1 MALPKLE
8 PIRDED
14 LPAFCAFL
22 HANLNPSH
30 PADVWADAFRQNW
43 GVDKPNNGFLI
54 REEVGPNAGNIVA
67 GIGAIYAAYPVRGK
81 LEQFC
86 NITSWMV
93 LDAYRTHSMR
103 LAMAV
108 ISQPGFH
115 FTDLSPT
122 AVVEQSL
129 KFLKFKPMN
138 EARTVLFNLPAPQQR
153 LIGAGVVS
161 DPARIEQVLDAASA
175 KVYRDHKHFPWL
187 RFLALGKGNERSLVV
202 YKRATL
208 KNLPSA
214 EIIGFTNPD
223 VFLRYLPVLGC
234 HFLLSGMLTT
244 RVESRLLPGK
254 PAWPHT
260 ELKGYR
266 NRVFRSDT
274 LGEADVQNLYSEYVA
289 LDL

>member
-22 HANLNPSH
+22 HAHLNPSH
-30 PADVWADAFRQNW
+30 PADVWADAFRQDW
-43 GVDKPNNGFLI
+43 GVDRPNSGFLI
-54 REEVGPNAGNIVA
+54 RDEGGEIVG
-67 GIGAIYAAYPVRGK
+67 GIGAIYAAYPVRGQ
-81 LEQFC
+81 LEKFC

-93 LDAYRTHSMR
+93 LDAYRTQSMR

-138 EARTVLFNLPAPQQR
+138 SARTVLFNLPAPQQR
-153 LIGAGVVS
+153 LAGAGVVS
-161 DPARIEQVLDAASA
+161 SPARIEQVLDEPSQR
-175 KVYRDHKHFPWL
+175 VYRDHKHFPWL
-187 RFLALGKGNERSLVV
+187 RFLAAGQGSEYSLVI
-202 YKRATL
+202 YKRARL
-208 KNLPSA
+208 KHLPSA
-214 EIIGFTNPD
+214 EIIGFTNPNT
-223 VFLRYLPVLGC
+223 FLRHLPLLGC
-234 HFLLSGMLTT
+234 HFLLSGMVTT
-244 RVESRLLPGK
+244 RVESRLLPAR

-260 ELKGYR
+260 ELTGYR

-274 LGEADVQNLYSEYVA
+274 LVEADIQNLYSEYAA

>member
-22 HANLNPSH
+22 HKHLNPSH
-30 PADVWADAFRQNW
+30 PADTWADAFRQNW

-54 REEVGPNAGNIVA
+54 RDEAGEIA
-67 GIGAIYAAYPVRGK
+67 GGIGAIYGAYPVRGK
-81 LEQFC
+81 IEQFC

-93 LDAYRTHSMR
+93 LDAYRTQSMR

-138 EARTVLFNLPAPQQR
+138 EARTVLFNLPAPHQR
-153 LIGAGVVS
+153 LTGAGIVS
-161 DPARIEQVLDAASA
+161 NPERIEHVLDAASA

-187 RFLALGKGNERSLVV
+187 NFLAVGKGSNRSLVI

-208 KNLPSA
+208 KSLPSA
-214 EIIGFTNPD
+214 EIIGFTNPET
-223 VFLRYLPVLGC
+223 FLRYLPVLSC

-260 ELKGYR
+260 ELTGYR
-266 NRVFRSDT
+266 HRVYRSDT
-274 LGEADVQNLYSEYVA
+274 LGEADIQNLYSEYVA

>member
-14 LPAFCAFL
+14 LPEFCAFL
-22 HANLNPSH
+22 HAHLNPSH
-30 PADVWADAFRQNW
+30 PADVWADAFRQPW
-43 GVDKPNNGFLI
+43 GVEKPNNGFLI
-54 REEVGPNAGNIVA
+54 RDGAGQIVG

-81 LEQFC
+81 QEQFC
-86 NITSWMV
+86 NITSWVV
-93 LDAYRTHSMR
+93 LDAYRTQSMR

-138 EARTVLFNLPAPQQR
+138 ERRTVLFNLPAPHQR
-153 LIGAGVVS
+153 LLGVRALTE
-161 DPARIEQVLDAASA
+161 PARIEQVLDAAAA
-175 KVYRDHKHFPWL
+175 KVYRDHRPFPWL
-187 RFLALGKGNERSLVV
+187 RFVAVGKGRDWSLVV

-208 KNLPSA
+208 KHLPSA
-214 EIIGFTNPD
+214 EIVGFTNPD
-223 VFLRYLPVLGC
+223 LFLRHLPLLGC
-234 HFLLSGMLTT
+234 QFLLSGMVTT
-244 RVESRLLPGK
+244 RVESRLLPGV
-254 PAWPHT
+254 PSWPHT
-260 ELKGYR
+260 ELSGYR
-266 NRVFRSDT
+266 NRVFRSES
-274 LGEADVQNLYSEYVA
+274 LAEADIQNLYSEYVA

>member
-14 LPAFCAFL
+14 LPAFCSFL
-22 HANLNPSH
+22 HAHLNPSH
-30 PADVWADAFRQNW
+30 PADVWADAFRQDW
-43 GVDKPNNGFLI
+43 GVDRPNSGFLI
-54 REEVGPNAGNIVA
+54 RDEGGEIVG
-67 GIGAIYAAYPVRGK
+67 GIGAIYAAYPVRGQ
-81 LEQFC
+81 LEKFC

-93 LDAYRTHSMR
+93 LDAYRTQSMR

-115 FTDLSPT
+115 FPDLSPT

-138 EARTVLFNLPAPQQR
+138 AARTLLFNLPAPQQR
-153 LIGAGVVS
+153 LVGASVVTN
-161 DPARIEQVLDAASA
+161 PAKIEAVLDAASL

-187 RFLALGKGNERSLVV
+187 RFLAVGRGSGYSLVI
-202 YKRATL
+202 YKRARL
-208 KNLPSA
+208 KHLPSA

-223 VFLRYLPVLGC
+223 TFLRHLPLLGC
-234 HFLLSGMLTT
+234 HFLLSGMVTT
-244 RVESRLLPGK
+244 RVESRLLPAR

-260 ELKGYR
+260 VLTGYR

-274 LGEADVQNLYSEYVA
+274 LVEADIQNLYSEYAA

>member
-1 MALPKLE
+1 
-8 PIRDED
+8 
-14 LPAFCAFL
+14 
-22 HANLNPSH
+22 
-30 PADVWADAFRQNW
+30 
-43 GVDKPNNGFLI
+43 
-54 REEVGPNAGNIVA
+54 
-67 GIGAIYAAYPVRGK
+67 
-81 LEQFC
+81 
-86 NITSWMV
+86 MV
-93 LDAYRTHSMR
+93 LDAYRTQSMR

-129 KFLKFKPMN
+129 KFLKFQPMN

-175 KVYRDHKHFPWL
+175 KVYRDHRHFPWL
-187 RFLALGKGNERSLVV
+187 RFLAVGKGKQRSLVV
-202 YKRATL
+202 YKRASL
-208 KNLPSA
+208 KHLPSA

-223 VFLRYLPVLGC
+223 NFLHYLPLLGC
-234 HFLLSGMLTT
+234 HFLLSGMVTT

-266 NRVFRSDT
+266 SKVFRGEGI
-274 LGEADVQNLYSEYVA
+274 GEADVRNLYSEYVA

>member
-22 HANLNPSH
+22 HAHLNPSH

-43 GVDKPNNGFLI
+43 GVDKPNNGFMI
-54 REEVGPNAGNIVA
+54 RDDAGNIVG
-67 GIGAIYAAYPVRGK
+67 GIGAIYGAYPVRGK
-81 LEQFC
+81 REQFC

-93 LDAYRTHSMR
+93 LDAYRTQSMR

-115 FTDLSPT
+115 YTDLSPT

-153 LIGAGVVS
+153 LTGAGVVCN
-161 DPARIEQVLDAASA
+161 PARIERLLDEASLR
-175 KVYRDHKHFPWL
+175 VYRDHKHFPWL
-187 RFLALGKGNERSLVV
+187 RFLVIGKGTQRSLVI

-208 KNLPSA
+208 KHLPSA
-214 EIIGFTNPD
+214 EIIGFTNPEI
-223 VFLRYLPVLGC
+223 FLNYLPLLGC
-234 HFLLSGMLTT
+234 HFLLRGMATT
-244 RVESRLLPGK
+244 RVETRLLPGK

-274 LGEADVQNLYSEYVA
+274 LVEGDIQNLYSEYVA

>member
-14 LPAFCAFL
+14 LPAFCSFL
-22 HANLNPSH
+22 HAHLNPSH
-30 PADVWADAFRQNW
+30 PADVWADAFRQDW
-43 GVDKPNNGFLI
+43 GVDRPNSGFLI
-54 REEVGPNAGNIVA
+54 RDEGGEIVG
-67 GIGAIYAAYPVRGK
+67 GIGAIYAAYPVRGQ
-81 LEQFC
+81 LEKFC

-93 LDAYRTHSMR
+93 LDAYRTQSMR

-138 EARTVLFNLPAPQQR
+138 AARTLLFNLPAPQQR
-153 LIGAGVVS
+153 LVGASVVTN
-161 DPARIEQVLDAASA
+161 PAKIEAVLDAASL

-187 RFLALGKGNERSLVV
+187 RFLAVGRGSGYSLVI
-202 YKRATL
+202 YKRARL
-208 KNLPSA
+208 KHLPSA

-223 VFLRYLPVLGC
+223 TFLRHLPLLGC
-234 HFLLSGMLTT
+234 HFLLSGMVTT
-244 RVESRLLPGK
+244 RVESRLLPAR

-260 ELKGYR
+260 VLTGYR
-266 NRVFRSDT
+266 NRVYRSDT
-274 LGEADVQNLYSEYVA
+274 LVEADIQNLYSEYAA

>member
-14 LPAFCAFL
+14 LPEFCAFL

-30 PADVWADAFRQNW
+30 PVDVWANAFRQNW

-54 REEVGPNAGNIVA
+54 RNDAGTLVG
-67 GIGAIYAAYPVRGK
+67 GIGAIYAAYPVHGK
-81 LEQFC
+81 PMKFC

-93 LDAYRTHSMR
+93 LDEYRTQSMR

-108 ISQPGFH
+108 VAQPGFI

-129 KFLKFKPMN
+129 RFLKFRPMN
-138 EARTVLFNLPAPQQR
+138 DARTVLFNLPAPWQR
-153 LIGAGVVS
+153 LMGARVIT
-161 DPARIEQVLDAASA
+161 DPVRLETALDAAA
-175 KVYRDHKHFPWL
+175 LGVYRDHREFPWL
-187 RFLALGKGNERSLVV
+187 KFLSVGRKGECSLVV
-202 YKRATL
+202 YKTTVL
-208 KNLPSA
+208 KGLPSA
-214 EIIGFTNPD
+214 DIVGFTRPD
-223 VFLRYLPVLGC
+223 LFLRLLPVVGC
-234 HFLLSGMLTT
+234 HFLRSGMLTT

-254 PAWPHT
+254 PKWPYK
-260 ELKGYR
+260 ELTGYR
-266 NRVFRSDT
+266 NKVFRGEGVTESDI
-274 LGEADVQNLYSEYVA
+274 QNLYSEYVA

>member
-14 LPAFCAFL
+14 LPAFCEFL
-22 HANLNPSH
+22 CAHLNPSH
-30 PADVWADAFRQNW
+30 PADVWADAFRQDW

-54 REEVGPNAGNIVA
+54 RDDAGNVVG

-81 LEQFC
+81 IERFC

-93 LDAYRTHSMR
+93 LDAYRTQSMR

-108 ISQPGFH
+108 INQPGYV

-129 KFLKFKPMN
+129 KFLKFQPMN
-138 EARTVLFNLPAPQQR
+138 EARTVLFNLPAPHQR
-153 LIGAGVVS
+153 LTGAGVIS
-161 DPARIEQVLDAASA
+161 DPARIEAVLDAASL
-175 KVYRDHKHFPWL
+175 KVYRDHRQFPWL
-187 RFLALGKGNERSLVV
+187 RCLAVGKGKQRSLVV

-208 KNLPSA
+208 KHLPSA

-223 VFLRYLPVLGC
+223 AFLNYLPVLGC
-234 HFLLSGMLTT
+234 HFLLSGMATT

-266 NRVFRSDT
+266 NKVFRGEGIT
-274 LGEADVQNLYSEYVA
+274 EADVQNLYSESAA
-289 LDL
+289 LDI

>member
-22 HANLNPSH
+22 HAHLNPSH
-30 PADVWADAFRQNW
+30 PADVWAEAFRQKW

-54 REEVGPNAGNIVA
+54 RDDAGSIVG
-67 GIGAIYAAYPVRGK
+67 GIGAIYAAYPVRGVMQ
-81 LEQFC
+81 QFC

-93 LDAYRTHSMR
+93 LDAYRTQSMR

-108 ISQPGFH
+108 INQPGYI

-129 KFLKFKPMN
+129 KFLKFQPMN

-153 LIGAGVVS
+153 LSGATVVTN
-161 DPARIEQVLDAASA
+161 PGKIEGVLDAASTQ
-175 KVYRDHKHFPWL
+175 VYRDHKHFPWL
-187 RFLALGKGNERSLVV
+187 RFLALGKGNQRSLVV

-214 EIIGFTNPD
+214 EIIGFTNPEN
-223 VFLRYLPVLGC
+223 FLRHLPLLGC
-234 HFLLSGMLTT
+234 HFLLSGLFTT

-254 PAWPHT
+254 PAWPHK

-266 NRVFRSDT
+266 NKVFRGEGVT
-274 LGEADVQNLYSEYVA
+274 EADVQNLYSEYVA

>member
-14 LPAFCAFL
+14 LPEFCAFL
-22 HANLNPSH
+22 HEHLNPAH
-30 PADVWADAFRQNW
+30 PADVWADAFRQDW

-54 REEVGPNAGNIVA
+54 RDDAGRIVG

-81 LEQFC
+81 PERFC

-93 LDAYRTHSMR
+93 LEQYRTQSMR

-108 ISQPGFH
+108 VSQPGFH

-138 EARTVLFNLPAPQQR
+138 EARTVLFNLPAPHQR
-153 LIGAGVVS
+153 LTGAGVES
-161 DPARIEQVLDAASA
+161 DPVRIGQVLDPASA
-175 KVYRDHKHFPWL
+175 KVYRDHRHFPWL
-187 RFLALGKGNERSLVV
+187 RFLAVGKGTERSLVV

-208 KNLPSA
+208 KGLPSA

-223 VFLRYLPVLGC
+223 SFLRYLPVLGC
-234 HFLLSGMLTT
+234 HFLLAGVVTT
-244 RVESRLLPGK
+244 RVESRLLAGK

-260 ELKGYR
+260 ELTGYR
-266 NRVFRSDT
+266 HRVFRSDS
-274 LGEADVQNLYSEYVA
+274 LGEADIQNLYSEYVA

>member
-22 HANLNPSH
+22 HAHLNPSH
-30 PADVWADAFRQNW
+30 PADVWADAFRQDW
-43 GVDKPNNGFLI
+43 GVDRPNSGFLI
-54 REEVGPNAGNIVA
+54 RDEGGEIAG
-67 GIGAIYAAYPVRGK
+67 GIGAIYAAYPVRGQ
-81 LEQFC
+81 LEKFC

-93 LDAYRTHSMR
+93 LDAYRTQSMR

-138 EARTVLFNLPAPQQR
+138 AARTLLFNLPAPQQR
-153 LIGAGVVS
+153 LVGASVVTN
-161 DPARIEQVLDAASA
+161 PAKIEAVLDAASL

-187 RFLALGKGNERSLVV
+187 RFLAVGRGSGYSLVI
-202 YKRATL
+202 YKRARL
-208 KNLPSA
+208 KHLPSA

-223 VFLRYLPVLGC
+223 TFLRHLPLLGC
-234 HFLLSGMLTT
+234 HFLLSGMVTT
-244 RVESRLLPGK
+244 RVESRLLPAR

-260 ELKGYR
+260 VLTGYR

-274 LGEADVQNLYSEYVA
+274 LVEADIQNLYSEYAA

>member
-1 MALPKLE
+1 MALPRLE
-8 PIRDED
+8 PILDDD

-22 HANLNPSH
+22 NTHLNPVIQ
-30 PADVWADAFRQNW
+30 ADVWADAFRQKW
-43 GVDKPNNGFLI
+43 GANKPNNGFLI
-54 REEVGPNAGNIVA
+54 RDDAGAIVG

-81 LEQFC
+81 VEQFC

-93 LDAYRTHSMR
+93 LDAYRTQSMR
-103 LAMAV
+103 LAMAL

-115 FTDLSPT
+115 YTDLSPT

-129 KFLKFKPMN
+129 KFLKFTPMN
-138 EARTVLFNLPAPQQR
+138 EARTLLFNLPAPHQR
-153 LIGAGVVS
+153 LFGAGVVN
-161 DPARIEQVLDAASA
+161 DPTRIEQVLDDVSV

-187 RFLALGKGNERSLVV
+187 KFLAVGKGRARSLVV

-214 EIIGFTNPD
+214 DIIGFTNPET
-223 VFLRYLPVLGC
+223 FLRFLPVLGC
-234 HFLLSGMLTT
+234 HFLLSGMPTT
-244 RVESRLLPGK
+244 RVETRLLPGE
-254 PAWPHT
+254 PVWPHT

-266 NRVFRSDT
+266 HRVFRSDS
-274 LGEADVQNLYSEYVA
+274 LGEADIQNLYTENVA

>member
-14 LPAFCAFL
+14 LPEFCAFL
-22 HANLNPSH
+22 HTHLNPSH
-30 PADVWADAFRQNW
+30 AADIWADAFRQDW

-54 REEVGPNAGNIVA
+54 RDESGRLVG

-81 LEQFC
+81 LERFC

-93 LDAYRTHSMR
+93 LDQYRTQSMR

-108 ISQPGFH
+108 VSQPGYI

-129 KFLKFKPMN
+129 RFLKFKPMN
-138 EARTVLFNLPAPQQR
+138 EARTVLFNLPAPHQR
-153 LIGAGVVS
+153 LMGVSVVS
-161 DPARIEQVLDAASA
+161 KADRIQRVLDAASA
-175 KVYRDHKHFPWL
+175 KVYRDHQHFPWL
-187 RFLALGKGNERSLVV
+187 RFLAIGKGNDHSLVV
-202 YKRATL
+202 YKRARL
-208 KNLPSA
+208 KGLPSA
-214 EIIGFTNPD
+214 EIIGFTNPRT
-223 VFLRYLPVLGC
+223 FLRHLPLLGC
-234 HFLLSGMLTT
+234 HFLLQGMFTT
-244 RVESRLLPGK
+244 RVESRLLPDK
-254 PAWPHT
+254 PAWPHA

-266 NRVFRSDT
+266 NKVF
-274 LGEADVQNLYSEYVA
+274 LGEGVGEADIQNLYSEYVA

>member
-1 MALPKLE
+1 MPLPKLE

-22 HANLNPSH
+22 HQHLNPSH
-30 PADVWADAFRQNW
+30 PADTWADAFRQDW

-54 REEVGPNAGNIVA
+54 RDEHGGIVG

-81 LEQFC
+81 LEAFC

-93 LDAYRTHSMR
+93 LDAYRTQSMR

-108 ISQPGFH
+108 ISQPGYH

-129 KFLKFKPMN
+129 KFLKFTPMN
-138 EARTVLFNLPAPQQR
+138 EARTVLFNLPAPHQR
-153 LIGAGVVS
+153 LAGIRVVS
-161 DPARIEQVLDAASA
+161 EASGIEQVLDATAA
-175 KVYRDHKHFPWL
+175 KVYRDHRHFPWL
-187 RFLALGKGNERSLVV
+187 RFLAVGKGEDWSLVV

-214 EIIGFTNPD
+214 EIIGFTNAAA
-223 VFLRYLPVLGC
+223 FLRYLPLLGC
-234 HFLLSGMLTT
+234 HFLLAGMFTT
-244 RVESRLLPGK
+244 RVESRLLPGR

-266 NRVFRSDT
+266 HKVFRSDS
-274 LGEADVQNLYSEYVA
+274 LNEADIQNLYSEYVA

>member
-22 HANLNPSH
+22 HAHLNPSH
-30 PADVWADAFRQNW
+30 PADVWADAFRQDW
-43 GVDKPNNGFLI
+43 GVDRPNSGFLI
-54 REEVGPNAGNIVA
+54 RDEGGEIAG
-67 GIGAIYAAYPVRGK
+67 GIGAIYAAYPVRGQ
-81 LEQFC
+81 LEKFC

-93 LDAYRTHSMR
+93 LDAYRTQSMR

-138 EARTVLFNLPAPQQR
+138 SARTVLFNLPAPQQR
-153 LIGAGVVS
+153 LAGAGVVS
-161 DPARIEQVLDAASA
+161 SPARIEQVLDEPSRR
-175 KVYRDHKHFPWL
+175 VYRDHKHFPWL
-187 RFLALGKGNERSLVV
+187 RFLAAGQGSEYSLVI
-202 YKRATL
+202 YKRARL
-208 KNLPSA
+208 KHLPSA
-214 EIIGFTNPD
+214 EIIGFTNPNT
-223 VFLRYLPVLGC
+223 FLRHLPLLGC
-234 HFLLSGMLTT
+234 HFLLSGMVTT
-244 RVESRLLPGK
+244 RVESRLLLAR

-260 ELKGYR
+260 ELTGYR

-274 LGEADVQNLYSEYVA
+274 LVEADIQNLYSEYAA

>member
-1 MALPKLE
+1 MALPQLE

-22 HANLNPSH
+22 HAHLNPSH
-30 PADVWADAFRQNW
+30 PADIWADAFRQDW

-54 REEVGPNAGNIVA
+54 RDEAGAIVG
-67 GIGAIYAAYPVRGK
+67 GIGAIYAAYPVRGQVTK
-81 LEQFC
+81 FC

-93 LDAYRTHSMR
+93 LDAYRTQSMR

-108 ISQPGFH
+108 ISQPGYV

-129 KFLKFKPMN
+129 KFLKFQPMN

-153 LIGAGVVS
+153 LLGAGVVS
-161 DPARIEQVLDAASA
+161 DPARIETVLDADSL
-175 KVYRDHKHFPWL
+175 KVYQDHQHFPWL
-187 RFLALGKGNERSLVV
+187 RFLAVGKGRERSLVV

-208 KNLPSA
+208 KHLPSA
-214 EIIGFTNPD
+214 EIIGFTRPD
-223 VFLRYLPVLGC
+223 VFLKHLPVLGC
-234 HFLLSGMLTT
+234 HFLLSGMITT

-266 NRVFRSDT
+266 NKVFRGDGVT
-274 LGEADVQNLYSEYVA
+274 EADVQNLYSEYVA

>member
-1 MALPKLE
+1 MALPKLD

-14 LPAFCAFL
+14 LPAVCSFL
-22 HANLNPSH
+22 HAHLNPSH
-30 PADVWADAFRQNW
+30 PADVWADAFRQDW
-43 GVDKPNNGFLI
+43 GVDRPNSGFLI
-54 REEVGPNAGNIVA
+54 RDEGGEIVG
-67 GIGAIYAAYPVRGK
+67 GIGAIYAAYPVRGQ
-81 LEQFC
+81 LEKFC

-93 LDAYRTHSMR
+93 LDAYRTQSMR

-138 EARTVLFNLPAPQQR
+138 AARTLLFNLPAPQQR
-153 LIGAGVVS
+153 LVGASVVTN
-161 DPARIEQVLDAASA
+161 PAKIEAVLDAASL

-187 RFLALGKGNERSLVV
+187 RFLAVGRGSGYSLVI
-202 YKRATL
+202 YKRARL
-208 KNLPSA
+208 KHLPSA

-223 VFLRYLPVLGC
+223 TFLRHLPLLGC
-234 HFLLSGMLTT
+234 HFLLSGMVTT
-244 RVESRLLPGK
+244 RVESRLLPAR

-260 ELKGYR
+260 VLTGYR

-274 LGEADVQNLYSEYVA
+274 LVEADIQNLYSEYAA

>member
-14 LPAFCAFL
+14 LPAFCSFL
-22 HANLNPSH
+22 HTHLNPSH
-30 PADVWADAFRQNW
+30 PADIWADAFRQNW
-43 GVDKPNNGFLI
+43 GVNKPNNGFQI
-54 REEVGPNAGNIVA
+54 RDDAGAIVG
-67 GIGAIYAAYPVRGK
+67 GIGAIYAAYPVCGELRN
-81 LEQFC
+81 FC
-86 NITSWMV
+86 NITSWVV
-93 LDAYRTHSMR
+93 LDAYRTQSMR

-108 ISQPGFH
+108 INQPGYV

-138 EARTVLFNLPAPQQR
+138 EARTVLFNLPAPLQR
-153 LIGAGVVS
+153 LSGIHVVT
-161 DPARIEQVLDAASA
+161 DPDKIKRVLDVTSR
-175 KVYRDHKHFPWL
+175 KVFHDHHHFPWL
-187 RFLALGKGNERSLVV
+187 RFLAVGKGADYSLVV
-202 YKRATL
+202 WKRARL

-214 EIIGFTNPD
+214 EIIGFTEPAT
-223 VFLRYLPVLGC
+223 FLRHLPLLGC

-244 RVESRLLPGK
+244 RVESRLLPGR
-254 PAWPHT
+254 PSSPHR

-266 NRVFRSDT
+266 NKVFRGEGVT
-274 LGEADVQNLYSEYVA
+274 EADVQNLYSEYVA

>member
-1 MALPKLE
+1 MALPQLE

-14 LPAFCAFL
+14 LPEFCAFL
-22 HANLNPSH
+22 HAHLNPSH
-30 PADVWADAFRQNW
+30 PADVWADAFRQDW
-43 GVDKPNNGFLI
+43 GGEKPNNGFLI
-54 REEVGPNAGNIVA
+54 RDAAGKLVG
-67 GIGAIYAAYPVRGK
+67 GIGAIYAAYPVRGQRLK
-81 LEQFC
+81 FC

-93 LDAYRTHSMR
+93 LDAYRTQSMR

-108 ISQPGFH
+108 INQPGYV

-129 KFLKFKPMN
+129 KFLKFQPMN

-153 LIGAGVVS
+153 LLGAGVVS
-161 DPARIEQVLDAASA
+161 DPARLEAVLDAASLQ
-175 KVYRDHKHFPWL
+175 VYRDHRQFPWL
-187 RFLALGKGNERSLVV
+187 RFLAVGKGNARSLVV

-214 EIIGFTNPD
+214 EIVGFTHPD
-223 VFLRYLPVLGC
+223 VFLRYLPLLGC
-234 HFLLSGMLTT
+234 HFLLHGLFTT
-244 RVESRLLPGK
+244 RVENRLLPGR

-266 NRVFRSDT
+266 NKVFRGDGVS
-274 LGEADVQNLYSEYVA
+274 EADVQNLYSEYVA

>member
-14 LPAFCAFL
+14 LPAFCSFL
-22 HANLNPSH
+22 HAHLNPSH
-30 PADVWADAFRQNW
+30 PADVWADAFRQDW
-43 GVDKPNNGFLI
+43 GVDRPNSGFLI
-54 REEVGPNAGNIVA
+54 RDEGGEIVG
-67 GIGAIYAAYPVRGK
+67 GIGAIYAAYPVRGQ
-81 LEQFC
+81 LEKFC

-93 LDAYRTHSMR
+93 LDAYRTQSMR

-138 EARTVLFNLPAPQQR
+138 AARTLLFNLPAPQQR
-153 LIGAGVVS
+153 LVGASVVTN
-161 DPARIEQVLDAASA
+161 PAKIEAVLDAASL

-187 RFLALGKGNERSLVV
+187 RFLAVGRGSGYSLVI
-202 YKRATL
+202 YKRARL
-208 KNLPSA
+208 KHLPSA

-223 VFLRYLPVLGC
+223 TFLRHLPLLGC
-234 HFLLSGMLTT
+234 HFSALRHGDHAGGIAIVAGQASLAAHRAHRLPQSGVPQ
-244 RVESRLLPGK
+244 RYARRGGYPESLFGIRG
-254 PAWPHT
+254 
-260 ELKGYR
+260 
-266 NRVFRSDT
+266 S
-274 LGEADVQNLYSEYVA
+274 
-289 LDL
+289 

>member
-22 HANLNPSH
+22 HTHLNPSH

-54 REEVGPNAGNIVA
+54 RDDAGNIVA
-67 GIGAIYAAYPVRGK
+67 GIGAIYGAYPVRGK

-93 LDAYRTHSMR
+93 LDAYRTQSMR

-138 EARTVLFNLPAPQQR
+138 EARTVLFNLPAPHQR
-153 LIGAGVVS
+153 LSG
-161 DPARIEQVLDAASA
+161 ARIESNPERIEHVLDAASA

-187 RFLALGKGNERSLVV
+187 KFLAVGKGNNRSLVI
-202 YKRATL
+202 YKRASL

-214 EIIGFTNPD
+214 EIIGFTNPNT
-223 VFLRYLPVLGC
+223 FHQYLPVLGC

-244 RVESRLLPGK
+244 RVESRLLPSK

-260 ELKGYR
+260 ELTGYR
-266 NRVFRSDT
+266 HRVFRSDT
-274 LGEADVQNLYSEYVA
+274 LGEADIQNLYSEYVA

>member
-14 LPAFCAFL
+14 LPAFCSFL
-22 HANLNPSH
+22 HAHLNPSH
-30 PADVWADAFRQNW
+30 PADVWADAFRQDW
-43 GVDKPNNGFLI
+43 GVDRPNSGFLI
-54 REEVGPNAGNIVA
+54 RDEGGEIVG
-67 GIGAIYAAYPVRGK
+67 GIGAIYAAYPVRGQ
-81 LEQFC
+81 LEKFC

-93 LDAYRTHSMR
+93 LDAYRTQSMR

-138 EARTVLFNLPAPQQR
+138 AARTLLFNLPAPQQR
-153 LIGAGVVS
+153 LVGASVVTN
-161 DPARIEQVLDAASA
+161 PAKIEAVLDAASL

-187 RFLALGKGNERSLVV
+187 RFLAVGRGSGYSLVI
-202 YKRATL
+202 YKRARL
-208 KNLPSA
+208 KHLPSA

-223 VFLRYLPVLGC
+223 TFLRHLPLLGC
-234 HFLLSGMLTT
+234 HFLLSGMVTT
-244 RVESRLLPGK
+244 RVESRLLPAR

-260 ELKGYR
+260 VLTGYR

-274 LGEADVQNLYSEYVA
+274 LVEADIQNLYSEYAA

>member
-14 LPAFCAFL
+14 LPSFCAFL
-22 HANLNPSH
+22 HAHLNPSH
-30 PADVWADAFRQNW
+30 PADIWAEAFRQDW
-43 GVDKPNNGFLI
+43 GVAKPNNGFLI
-54 REEVGPNAGNIVA
+54 RDDAGAIVG
-67 GIGAIYAAYPVRGK
+67 GIGAIYAAYPVRGTMRS
-81 LEQFC
+81 FC
-86 NITSWMV
+86 NITSWVV
-93 LDAYRTHSMR
+93 LDAYRTQSMR

-108 ISQPGFH
+108 INQPGFV

-129 KFLKFKPMN
+129 KFLKFQPMN

-153 LIGAGVVS
+153 LTGAGVITH
-161 DPARIEQVLDAASA
+161 PTKLEAALDADSLQ
-175 KVYRDHKHFPWL
+175 VYRHHKHFPWL
-187 RFLALGKGNERSLVV
+187 NFLAVGKGRERSLVI
-202 YKRATL
+202 YKRAVL

-214 EIIGFTNPD
+214 EIVGFTRPD
-223 VFLRYLPVLGC
+223 VFLRHLPVLGC
-234 HFLLSGMLTT
+234 HFLLSGLFTT

-266 NRVFRSDT
+266 NKVFRGEGVT
-274 LGEADVQNLYSEYVA
+274 EADVQNLYSEYVA

>member
-1 MALPKLE
+1 MALPQLE

-14 LPAFCAFL
+14 LPEFCAFL
-22 HANLNPSH
+22 HAHLNPSH
-30 PADVWADAFRQNW
+30 PADVWADAFRQDW
-43 GVDKPNNGFLI
+43 GGEKPNNGFLI
-54 REEVGPNAGNIVA
+54 RDAAGKLVG
-67 GIGAIYAAYPVRGK
+67 GIGAIYAAYPVRGQRLK
-81 LEQFC
+81 FC

-93 LDAYRTHSMR
+93 LDAYRTQSMR

-108 ISQPGFH
+108 ISQPGYV

-129 KFLKFKPMN
+129 KFLKFTPMN
-138 EARTVLFNLPAPQQR
+138 EARTVLFNLPAPHQR
-153 LIGAGVVS
+153 LLGAGVIS
-161 DPARIEQVLDAASA
+161 DPARIESVLDAASL
-175 KVYRDHKHFPWL
+175 KVYRDHRHFPWL
-187 RFLALGKGNERSLVV
+187 RFLAVGKGKQRSLVV

-223 VFLRYLPVLGC
+223 VLLKYLPVLGC

-244 RVESRLLPGK
+244 RVETRLLAGK

-266 NRVFRSDT
+266 NKVFRGEGVT
-274 LGEADVQNLYSEYVA
+274 EADVQNLYSEYVA